1 VIDKFDK
8 AGGLDKLVVSRAQ
21 LARIVKSDYE
31 KYGAVVKE
39 IGIKIE

>member
-1 VIDKFDK
+1 VIDEFDK
-8 AGGLDKLVVSRAQ
+8 AGGLDPLVVSRQQMAE
-21 LARIVKSDYE
+21 IVRADYA